1 MAIPMPVTT
10 PVATARK
17 ATQRPTLL
25 TRLDELGRELWQD
38 KLGTL
43 GFAVIVGLLLMA
55 IFAPLIAPYDPAA
68 QSVISRLKPPAWL
81 PKGSWE
87 HILGTDHLG
96 RDVLSR
102 VIYGAR
108 ASLLVGVLVVLFA
121 GSFGVVL
128 GLWAGFRG
136 GRTDSIIMRIVDVQV
151 AFPGLLLI
159 LLVISVIGPS
169 MTTMII
175 VLVVTNWM
183 VYARVVRGI
192 VLSVRQTPYV
202 EAAEMIGC
210 KTSRVIFRHILPNLT
225 SPLLTLGILEFTN
238 IVLAEAALSFLG
250 LGVQPPAT
258 SWGLDVANGRDYIFV
273 AWWLI
278 TFPGLSIATTVLAVN
293 LFASWVRVTTDPQER
308 EKRFAYQRAKLAA
321 RQARRSPKAQS
332 PKATSQGGRS

>member
-1 MAIPMPVTT
+1 ML
-10 PVATARK
+10 K
-17 ATQRPTLL
+17 
-25 TRLDELGRELWQD
+25 RLGELGRELWQD

-43 GFAVIVGLLLMA
+43 GFAIIVGLLLMA
-55 IFAPLIAPYDPAA
+55 IFAPLLAPYDPAA
-68 QSVISRLKPPAWL
+68 QSVVSRLKPPAWL

-87 HILGTDHLG
+87 HVLGTDHLG

-108 ASLLVGVLVVLFA
+108 ASLLVGVVVVLAA
-121 GSFGVVL
+121 GTFGVVV
-128 GLWAGFRG
+128 GLWAGFKG
-136 GRTDSIIMRIVDVQV
+136 GRTDAILMRIVDVQV

-159 LLVISVIGPS
+159 LLIISVIGPS
-169 MTTMII
+169 MMTMII
-175 VLVVTNWM
+175 VLAVTNWM

-210 KTSRVIFRHILPNLT
+210 RTSRVVFRHILPNLS

-258 SWGLDVANGRDYIFV
+258 SWGLDVANGRDYIFI

-278 TFPGLSIATTVLAVN
+278 TFPGLSIAITVLAVN

-308 EKRFAYQRAKLAA
+308 EKRYAYQRAKAAA
-321 RQARRSPKAQS
+321 RGRRQS
-332 PKATSQGGRS
+332 PANSEGGSA

>member
-1 MAIPMPVTT
+1 MS
-10 PVATARK
+10 
-17 ATQRPTLL
+17 
-25 TRLDELGRELWQD
+25 RLDELGRELWQD

-43 GFAVIVGLLLMA
+43 GFAVIVALLLMA

-108 ASLLVGVLVVLFA
+108 ASLLVGVVVVLAA
-121 GSFGVVL
+121 GTFGVVL
-128 GLWAGFRG
+128 GLWAGFKG
-136 GRTDSIIMRIVDVQV
+136 GRTDSVIMRIVDVQV

-175 VLVVTNWM
+175 VLAITNWM

-192 VLSVRQTPYV
+192 VLSVRQMPYV

-210 KTSRVIFRHILPNLT
+210 RTSRVIFRHILPNLI

-278 TFPGLSIATTVLAVN
+278 TFPGMSIAITVLAVN

-308 EKRFAYQRAKLAA
+308 EKRFAYQRAKAAA
-321 RQARRSPKAQS
+321 RRGRKAGAGPASQN
-332 PKATSQGGRS
+332 QGGRS

>member
-1 MAIPMPVTT
+1 MAIPMPVTS
-10 PVATARK
+10 PAA
-17 ATQRPTLL
+17 ATQRPRRGPAFVA
-25 TRLDELGRELWQD
+25 RLDELGRELWQD
-38 KLGTL
+38 KLGMA
-43 GFAVIVGLLLMA
+43 GFVVIVLLLLMA

-68 QSVISRLKPPAWL
+68 QSVVARLKPPAWL
-81 PKGSWE
+81 PKGSWD
-87 HILGTDHLG
+87 HLLGTDHLG

-108 ASLLVGVLVVLFA
+108 ASLIVGVVVVLVA
-121 GSFGVVL
+121 GTFGVVL
-128 GLWAGFRG
+128 GLWSGFKG
-136 GRTDSIIMRIVDVQV
+136 GRTDAVIMRIVDVQV

-169 MTTMII
+169 MMTMII
-175 VLVVTNWM
+175 VLAVTNWM

-210 KTSRVIFRHILPNLT
+210 RTGRVVFRHILPNLI

-238 IVLAEAALSFLG
+238 IVLAEAAMSFLG

-278 TFPGLSIATTVLAVN
+278 TFPGLSIALTVLAVN
-293 LFASWVRVTTDPQER
+293 LFAGWVRVTTDPQER
-308 EKRFAYQRAKLAA
+308 EKRYAYQRAKIAA
-321 RQARRSPKAQS
+321 RRQTKPAELARSR
-332 PKATSQGGRS
+332 GGQP

>member
-1 MAIPMPVTT
+1 MAVPMPATT
-10 PVATARK
+10 PAAPSQSARRGPSLVA
-17 ATQRPTLL
+17 
-25 TRLDELGRELWQD
+25 RLDELGRELWQD

-43 GFAVIVGLLLMA
+43 GFVVIVALVLMA
-55 IFAPLIAPYDPAA
+55 IFAPLLAPYDPAA
-68 QSVISRLKPPAWL
+68 QSVVSRLRPPAWL
-81 PKGSWE
+81 PKGTWE
-87 HILGTDHLG
+87 HLLGTDHLG

-108 ASLLVGVLVVLFA
+108 ASLFVGVVVVLAA
-121 GSFGVVL
+121 GSFGVVI
-128 GLWAGFRG
+128 GLWAGFKG
-136 GRTDSIIMRIVDVQV
+136 GRTDAILMRIVDVQV

-169 MTTMII
+169 MTTMVI
-175 VLVVTNWM
+175 VLVITNWM

-192 VLSVRQTPYV
+192 VLSVRQMPYV

-210 KTSRVIFRHILPNLT
+210 RASRVVFRHILPNLI

-278 TFPGLSIATTVLAVN
+278 TFPGLSIAMTVLAVN

-308 EKRFAYQRAKLAA
+308 EKRFAYQRAKAAA
-321 RQARRSPKAQS
+321 RRGTRRTMPATPVQS
-332 PKATSQGGRS
+332 HGGKP